1 MQAAAKADFQN
12 IEARYYDSLGFAAAL
27 AYKLVSKQD
36 GKVSPSTVGIYD
48 RYVFP
53 LSRLLDVAAKPFI
66 GKNVG
71 LTARKPL

>member
-1 MQAAAKADFQN
+1 
-12 IEARYYDSLGFAAAL
+12 L

-53 LSRLLDVAAKPFI
+53 VSRLLDVAASPFI

-71 LTARKPL
+71 LTARKAL